1 MITSKNKIRKRRK
14 SAAHI
19 WAELAELCQKIGVR
33 LYGRNHDK
41 QLARRYQR
49 RLELIMTQLPENDLA
64 IVRQEGAAL
73 LSELKGD
80 LDSAIE
86 HRKNE
91 IELTERAQ
99 KSVEESVKRG
109 DYDAE
114 TAAWALQG
122 RDSKALEKRRA
133 ILRDLEEQR
142 NAYQQRDGVSMV
154 RPKPEKSR
162 RQRSTRNH
170 FTR

>member
-1 MITSKNKIRKRRK
+1 MITSKNRIRKRRK
-14 SAAHI
+14 STAHI
-19 WAELAELCQKIGVR
+19 WGELADLCRKIHVR
-33 LYGRNHDK
+33 LYRRTPDK
-41 QLARRYQR
+41 RSARGYQR
-49 RLELIMTQLPENDLA
+49 RLEQIMTQLPKEDLA

-86 HRKNE
+86 HRKKE
-91 IELTERAQ
+91 IELTQRAQ
-99 KSVEESVKRG
+99 KSVQESVKRG
-109 DYDAE
+109 DYGEE

-122 RDSKALEKRRA
+122 RGPKELEERRA

-142 NAYQQRDGVSMV
+142 DTHQQRDGVSTA
-154 RPKPEKSR
+154 RPKSGKSR

>member
-1 MITSKNKIRKRRK
+1 
-14 SAAHI
+14 
-19 WAELAELCQKIGVR
+19 
-33 LYGRNHDK
+33 
-41 QLARRYQR
+41 
-49 RLELIMTQLPENDLA
+49 MTQLPENDLA
-64 IVRQEGAAL
+64 IVRQEAAAL

-86 HRKNE
+86 HRKKE

-99 KSVEESVKRG
+99 KSVQESVKRG

-133 ILRDLEEQR
+133 CFISQEAMPWPVTKSSLKNWMMLL
-142 NAYQQRDGVSMV
+142 AA
-154 RPKPEKSR
+154 EKTASELLSVKLMTCTPLTYPTTAFVVESR
-162 RQRSTRNH
+162 VRSTRASTSDVKEP
-170 FTR
+170 FGPKEKLK

>member
-1 MITSKNKIRKRRK
+1 MITSENKIRKRRK

-19 WAELAELCQKIGVR
+19 WAELADLCRKISVH
-33 LYGRNHDK
+33 LYGKNHDK
-41 QLARRYQR
+41 QSARRYQR

-80 LDSAIE
+80 FESAIE
-86 HRKNE
+86 HRKKE

-99 KSVEESVKRG
+99 KSVQESVKRG
-109 DYDAE
+109 DYGAE

-133 ILRDLEEQR
+133 ILRDLKKQR
-142 NAYQQRDGVSMV
+142 NAYQQRDGVGKTGS
-154 RPKPEKSR
+154 
-162 RQRSTRNH
+162 
-170 FTR
+170 